1 MKFFTKLFCIST
13 LLLAITNT
21 QAQCIVG
28 ETELVL
34 DIATDDWGLECYW
47 QITPLGNACDNG
59 TIAEGGNIVQIGC
72 GGAGD
77 QDATNGNGYA
87 SNTTITED
95 QICLIIGESYTLYYI
110 DDYEDGGAHFTLN
123 LFGFP
128 MLQFTGMGSNDE
140 FNFTVQEPL
149 QYDVACN
156 QVLSYNYV
164 QPTDI
169 EIRAKFFHNGSDVIN
184 SVEMNYTSDS
194 GTPVTS
200 TIDGLNIQP
209 FTSFELVHPLPLNT
223 TNGNH
228 NLSIWLSSIN
238 GNPDMNALNDIAS
251 KAITAGPGTPNI
263 LDTYL
268 DYNTE
273 MQEIAGSAQGVDH
286 PRDLDF
292 HPTLTNNEL
301 WVILKKV
308 ENSGGS
314 TVKISHAGEASQEE
328 LVQTDGNA
336 WHFMSLPTAISF
348 SRNENF
354 ATSPGVYDANHDGG
368 MPFTGP
374 TLWDSNPAVY
384 AQPSGGNGSHIDML
398 HESPYSMGI
407 TWEKDNKFWVN
418 CGDHNEIMSYDFQE
432 DHGPGNSD
440 HSDGIIYKYP
450 IPGYSEDSDHEIP
463 DHMIMDHN
471 TGWLY
476 ACNSQQNRIIRLN
489 TATGTPGDDVTPH
502 EAVSIYKY
510 MDNFTWEVYLNTGL
524 DTPTGIDII
533 EDRMIVS
540 NYNSGDI
547 HLYDISNAQ
556 PILLGVIP
564 TGESGIMGI
573 KIGPDGLIWYV
584 NSITNQVMRVGMT
597 TVEVEEVSTPLALTL
612 SPNPAKEN
620 VRINLNSFDP
630 TSKSYVRILDF
641 SGKLLTEKNI
651 QSKSTV
657 LDVSMLSDGVYIL
670 QYLSDHSVLSTQK
683 IVVQK

>member
-1 MKFFTKLFCIST
+1 MKSLIKLVCISVV
-13 LLLAITNT
+13 LLATIVTR
-21 QAQCIVG
+21 AQCAVD
-28 ETELVL
+28 ETELIL
-34 DIATDDWGLECYW
+34 SIATDDWGLECYW
-47 QITPLGNACDNG
+47 QITPQGNACDNG

-72 GGAGD
+72 GGAGN
-77 QDATNGNGYA
+77 QVATAGNGYP
-87 SNTTITED
+87 SNTTISEN
-95 QICLIIGESYTLYYI
+95 QICLTIGASYTLHYM

-128 MLQFTGMGSNDE
+128 MLQFTGMGANDA

-164 QPTDI
+164 QPSGI
-169 EIRAKFFHNGSDVIN
+169 EIRAKFFHNGSEVIE
-184 SVEMNYTSDS
+184 SVEMNYTSD
-194 GTPVTS
+194 GGAPVTS
-200 TIDGLNIQP
+200 TLDGLNIMP
-209 FTSFELVHPLPLNT
+209 FTSFELIHPIPLTT

-228 NLSIWLSSIN
+228 GLSIWLSTIN
-238 GNPDMNALNDIAS
+238 GNADMNALNDVAN
-251 KAITAGPGTPNI
+251 KTITAGPGTPNI

-273 MQEIAGSAQGVDH
+273 MQEIAGIAQGVDH

-301 WVILKKV
+301 WVILKST
-308 ENSGGS
+308 ENDGGS
-314 TVKISHAGEASQEE
+314 TVKISSAGEASQDE
-328 LVQTDGNA
+328 LLQTDGNA
-336 WHFMSLPTAISF
+336 WHFMSLPTAIAF

-368 MPFTGP
+368 LPFTGP
-374 TLWDSNPAVY
+374 TLWDSDPAVY

-407 TWEKDNKFWVN
+407 AWEKDNKFWVN
-418 CGDHNEIMSYDFQE
+418 CGDHNEIMSYDFQQ

-463 DHMIMDHN
+463 DHLILDHN

-489 TATGTPGDDVTPH
+489 TSTGTPGDDVTPH
-502 EAVSIYKY
+502 EAVSVYKY

-524 DTPTGIDII
+524 DAPTGIDII

-540 NYNSGDI
+540 NYNNGDI
-547 HLYDISNAQ
+547 HLYDISNEE
-556 PILLGVIP
+556 PILLGIIA
-564 TGESGIMGI
+564 TGESGIMGV
-573 KIGPDGLIWYV
+573 KIGPDGMIWYV
-584 NSITNQVMRVGMT
+584 NSITNQVMRVAMT
-597 TVEVEEVSTPLALTL
+597 TVGTEEVSMPFVMSV
-612 SPNPAKEN
+612 SPNPAKEIL
-620 VRINLNSFDP
+620 RINLSSINVR
-630 TSKSYVRILDF
+630 SKSLVRISDYT
-641 SGKLLTEKNI
+641 GKLLMEKNI
-651 QSKSTV
+651 LSKSTS
-657 LDVSMLSDGVYIL
+657 LDVSSLSAGVYIM
-670 QYLSDHSVLSTQK
+670 QFVSNNGVMSTQK
-683 IVVQK
+683 IVIE